1 MEAAMAPAT
10 KEKWRAPVKNE
21 RAFAHLNALSDHEAK
36 FVIERAVMEILAMI
50 EKEEKH
56 PAFLRMR
63 HDVSLQRSIQ
73 VQAAGTYVLDDLFN
87 LLAAYITDRRCPD
100 WVKPDVE
107 VELLA
112 HSRRTR
118 RLGLF
123 NV

>member
-1 MEAAMAPAT
+1 MAPAT

-21 RAFAHLNALSDHEAK
+21 RAFAHLNALSDTDAK
-36 FVIERAVMEILAMI
+36 YVIERAVMEILAMI
-50 EKEEKH
+50 EQEEKH

-73 VQAAGTYVLDDLFN
+73 VQSAGTYVLDELFN
-87 LLAAYITDRRCPD
+87 LLAAYLVDRRCPD
-100 WVKPDVE
+100 WVKPNAE
-107 VELLA
+107 VEMLA
-112 HSRRTR
+112 HSRRTK